1 MERYAPL
8 GKKMITN
15 FKYQILKDNRKKASI
30 GEKGELILIG
40 ENVGKGY
47 YNNIN
52 ETKKI
57 FF

>member
-30 GEKGELILIG
+30 GEKGD
-40 ENVGKGY
+40 
-47 YNNIN
+47 
-52 ETKKI
+52 
-57 FF
+57 